1 MSGNLGD
8 VIKNILSSVGISVS
22 SVKLLKEGK
31 HLVKTPMC
39 VFMGIVTRNNER
51 KGVISLEF
59 EKDFAEVALDAMMPG
74 FDVAVDSE
82 LGVSALS
89 ELTNMISG
97 NVLPHIAPNA
107 ITTPPTTVVGFN
119 MAVLLNTLPSYK
131 IIVDCSGTI
140 LAIGLSF
147 T

>member
-1 MSGNLGD
+1 MSSNLGD

-22 SVKLLKEGK
+22 SVKSLKEEK
-31 HLVKTPMC
+31 HLVKAPMC
-39 VFMGIVTRNNER
+39 IFMGIVTRNNER

-59 EKDFAEVALDAMMPG
+59 EKDFAKVALDAMMPG

-97 NVLPHIAPNA
+97 NVLSHIAPNA
-107 ITTPPTTVVGFN
+107 VTTPPTAVVGFN

-131 IIVDCSGTI
+131 IIVDCLGTI

>member
-1 MSGNLGD
+1 MSINLGD
-8 VIKNILSSVGISVS
+8 VIKNVLSSVGISVS
-22 SVKLLKEGK
+22 SMRSLKEER
-31 HLVKTPMC
+31 HLVRAPMC
-39 VFMGIVTRNNER
+39 VFLGIVARNNEQ

-59 EKDFAEVALDAMMPG
+59 EENFARTALATMMPG

-89 ELTNMISG
+89 ELANMISG
-97 NVLPHIAPNA
+97 NVLSYIAPNA
-107 ITTPPTTVVGFN
+107 VTTPPTAVVGFN

-131 IIVDCSGTI
+131 IAVDCSSTI
-140 LAIGLSF
+140 LTIGLSF